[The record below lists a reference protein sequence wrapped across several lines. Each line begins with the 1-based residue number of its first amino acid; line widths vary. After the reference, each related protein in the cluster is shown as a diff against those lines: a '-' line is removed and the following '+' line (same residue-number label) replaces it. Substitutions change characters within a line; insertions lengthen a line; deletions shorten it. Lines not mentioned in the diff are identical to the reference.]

1 MKKLLTMI
9 GAAAATPRRGSLL
22 YSMNKLIAAVAVAA
36 SAALP
41 MAANAYNA
49 DATDDGI
56 SWRFSDY
63 TAGENILLGLSGATR
78 QGSNYTDWTNK
89 NAIVGGTYDVE
100 TVGETLFLPTELSC
114 TVSSIAN
121 RPVVGISAR
130 GMYGIPMKNVVI
142 PGSYKHIYAYAFA
155 GCGSLQNVLF
165 RGPETATTDSYTIR
179 WITTYV
185 TFHSISGLKLVV
197 IGPNAKLGGTQSYF
211 KDYAFNA
218 GSPTLLMPRRA
229 DNMTWDGYAPT
240 SHSVNHYY
248 GPAEAFD
255 MTMTGMSATFIP
267 TTEASLTNT
276 LAWAN
281 TFKSAFQMEAKISA
295 TNRIVTSVASVNDT
309 TIGTALVDPG
319 AWHFIV
325 FPVTTQAEM
334 NALMTSLTVDV
345 PLTIDVTGQT
355 EDLAVPAGREVTVLA
370 VGGKKIIRR
379 TQGFIIFVK

>member
-1 MKKLLTMI
+1 MKKLLAMI
-9 GAAAATPRRGSLL
+9 GVAT
-22 YSMNKLIAAVAVAA
+22 VAVGTT
-36 SAALP
+36 LP

-155 GCGSLQNVLF
+155 ACGSLQNVLF

-179 WITTYV
+179 WVTTYV
-185 TFHSISGLKLVV
+185 TFNSISGLKLVI

-211 KDYAFNA
+211 KENAFNA

-229 DNMTWDGYAPT
+229 DNMTWDGYAPSRT
-240 SHSVNHYY
+240 EVKSIYY
-248 GPAEAFD
+248 GPGEEFD

-379 TQGFIIFVK
+379 TQGFMLIVM